1 MYKTE
6 YGEDKSQINAR
17 AVLLKGKSLNRD
29 SILKSRQDSS
39 ISLSEIQKSKTNTQG
54 LDTIL
59 KENPLIKDAI

>member
-59 KENPLIKDAI
+59 IENPLIKDAI